1 MDLVKISKVTAGKR
15 TRVFRMLSDDA
26 DHYTM
31 EAAILQ
37 KLLFCLYKQQNGLLT
52 FVSTPH
58 GPLGD
63 KKGIF
68 RPNLNRC
75 QRNISLKLYIERQ
88 INVTSDFLSLLVFSN
103 ELVPSKNVKNTRSLR
118 SLGVLLHFFGRY
130 SLRLENTLK
139 L

>member
-1 MDLVKISKVTAGKR
+1 MVI
-15 TRVFRMLSDDA
+15 
-26 DHYTM
+26 H
-31 EAAILQ
+31 
-37 KLLFCLYKQQNGLLT
+37 KQRE
-52 FVSTPH
+52 
-58 GPLGD
+58 
-63 KKGIF
+63 I
-68 RPNLNRC
+68 R

-118 SLGVLLHFFGRY
+118 SLDVLLHFFGRY